1 MNQTL
6 ALAYRNQIR
15 NGNTR
20 LFAESGKPG
29 AGV

>member
-15 NGNTR
+15 NGNTW
-20 LFAESGKPG
+20 LFGESGKPG
-29 AGV
+29 MK